1 MCILSSSHQGLW
13 EGMKGGKVGEI
24 AEGQAL
30 GSWYEG
36 LLKVFL
42 GLQGEGYSHLGPFYI
57 GRKEDDFFSP
67 WWVYRPQMSEL
78 GPDLCGAA
86 GWKVVFSVL
95 SASQHCQEVSSTGKN
110 WVLGLPDC

>member
-1 MCILSSSHQGLW
+1 MTPVPDKGKPEARDGEQEQKEEEK
-13 EGMKGGKVGEI
+13 EGRGGERRGKVGEI

-57 GRKEDDFFSP
+57 GRKEDDFFP
-67 WWVYRPQMSEL
+67 PGGYI
-78 GPDLCGAA
+78 GH
-86 GWKVVFSVL
+86 K
-95 SASQHCQEVSSTGKN
+95 
-110 WVLGLPDC
+110 